1 MWELC
6 WKKCYTQYTYG
17 HKHMPTYGCDLP
29 TYLCW
34 PLPEATSTEQTQPCR
49 GARSYSFPFGSN
61 YLCALYSQRTCHFL
75 PISGGS
81 CSWKT
86 STNPLWSCESEETQ
100 QCYFDLTHKQ
110 KMKTTKSRAMIYHAS
125 LSIVISEINRN
136 KISRFEIGI
145 SNILCFASFDAF
157 QMKEQKYFLMQKYGR
172 LS

>member
-17 HKHMPTYGCDLP
+17 HKHTPTYGCDLP

-125 LSIVISEINRN
+125 LSIVISEINRRVGLKLESLTSCALLVLMLFKWRSKN
-136 KISRFEIGI
+136 TS
-145 SNILCFASFDAF
+145 LCRST
-157 QMKEQKYFLMQKYGR
+157 EGCLR
-172 LS
+172 L